1 MKKYIQVVTTT
12 DTEKSAEKITATL
25 IENRLAACVQII
37 GPINS
42 IYWWKA
48 TVERAV
54 EWLCIIK
61 TRQDLYSSVESSIKA
76 IHGYKVP
83 EIIALPIL
91 KGYKDYLS
99 WMEEELRK

>member
-1 MKKYIQVVTTT
+1 MQIVTTT
-12 DTEKSAEKITATL
+12 DTEKSAEKIAVTL
-25 IENRLAACVQII
+25 VENRLAACVQII
-37 GPINS
+37 GPIKS

-48 TVERAV
+48 TTERAV

-61 TRQDLYSSVESSIKA
+61 TREDLYSDVKSSIKA
-76 IHGYKVP
+76 IHSYKVP

-91 KGYKDYLS
+91 KGDKGYLS